1 MNFNKIKVNWLPR
14 CATNTAF
21 CHHKIRM
28 LHTFGSLII
37 TNITPSWEIVG
48 VGRLFILVK
57 ILVKYLIF
65 EDTRGGYKRWQHQ
78 RSSPVSSTTGPWIQ
92 WKSSHFEFCNISTLM
107 S

>member
-57 ILVKYLIF
+57 ILVKYLNF
-65 EDTRGGYKRWQHQ
+65 DPKTHGGDTRDGSTSAHLRCPPRLVLGSSGNLLILNFAIFQH
-78 RSSPVSSTTGPWIQ
+78 
-92 WKSSHFEFCNISTLM
+92 
-107 S
+107 

>member
-48 VGRLFILVK
+48 VGRCLLFILVK
-57 ILVKYLIF
+57 ILVKYLNFDPKTHGGIQEMAAPALISGVLHDWSLDPVEIF
-65 EDTRGGYKRWQHQ
+65 
-78 RSSPVSSTTGPWIQ
+78 S
-92 WKSSHFEFCNISTLM
+92 F
-107 S
+107 